1 LRAAQTPMGS
11 RWRRLGLGAIVAA
24 LTPAAASHGQ
34 APINSNVALQPAK
47 GGLILRQQIRYS
59 EAALDRPGPD
69 PDIELAT
76 TSTTLVYGATEAIT
90 LLVDMPVV
98 VSRRFEDDAAGV
110 IDTEAGVAD
119 WTALAK
125 IRLHRR
131 DTAPLATTRI
141 DAIAGLELPTGD
153 ERFSSD
159 STDPIVG
166 GVLTTTEGRNAF
178 SADLLWKFDT
188 GGGGTDLLRYDAAVV
203 RRLSPAQYTR
213 AGQAA
218 INGLLE
224 LNGVYETD
232 GDNEVFLSPGV
243 QYVTRRWILEASVQ
257 LPVAQDVSDRPE
269 ADFILAFG
277 VRMQF

>member
-131 DTAPLATTRI
+131 DTGPLATTRI